1 MFQLEISREF
11 AAAHQLRGYN
21 GDCSNLH
28 GHNYRIVAILRAKE
42 LDEIG
47 IAVDFKKLKAAL
59 DEIIMEF
66 DHTNISE
73 NPLFADL
80 NPTSEMIAVVIYKK
94 LKEKINDGNVSL
106 YGIKVYESPTS
117 SAMFFEE

>member
-1 MFQLEISREF
+1 MFELEISREF
-11 AAAHQLRGYN
+11 SAAHQLRGYN

-28 GHNYRIVAILRAKE
+28 GHNYRIGAILRAKK

-59 DEIIMEF
+59 DEIILEF
-66 DHTNISE
+66 DHTNLSE
-73 NPLFADL
+73 NKLFSDL
-80 NPTSEMIAVVIYKK
+80 NPTSEMIAMVIYKQ

-106 YGIKVYESPTS
+106 YGIKVYESSTS
-117 SAMFFEE
+117 SAMYYEE